1 MSEQDR
7 LESEKLVEIH
17 QARDQWDG
25 NIIIGYLHENGI
37 EAMFQGD
44 PNVPLEAAEFFKKS
58 DGEYGVFVLEEQAD
72 KARALV
78 KEFLATRTDD
88 ADLEREAMHRE
99 PPTKEHIGEIRQAV
113 REERKTFDFLRL
125 AVVAFLVA
133 MAVLWAIWPVLLPE
147 PLSRLTVVAILVAA
161 ALFLGRRLR

>member
-17 QARDQWDG
+17 QARDQWNG
-25 NIIIGYLHENGI
+25 NLIIGYLRDNGI

-58 DGEYGVFVLEEQAD
+58 DGEYGIFVLEEQAG

-78 KEFLATRTDD
+78 KEFIATRADD
-88 ADLEREAMHRE
+88 VELEREAMQRT
-99 PPTKEHIGEIRQAV
+99 PLDKQHIGELRQAV

-125 AVVAFLVA
+125 AVVGFLGA
-133 MAVLWAIWPVLLPE
+133 MALLWAIWPVFLPE
-147 PLSRLTVVAILVAA
+147 PLPRFTVVVLLVLV